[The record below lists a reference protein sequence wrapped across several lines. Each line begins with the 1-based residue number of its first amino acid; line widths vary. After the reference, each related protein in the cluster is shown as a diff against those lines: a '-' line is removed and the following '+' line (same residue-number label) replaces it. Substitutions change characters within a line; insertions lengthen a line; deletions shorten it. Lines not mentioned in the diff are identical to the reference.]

1 MKNVNLTLTQQLEG
15 ELYTAEQ
22 QVIALQ
28 ARKLARLREQMAT
41 LSYLSV
47 KQVMAYLNLS
57 RQVVESLPIEI
68 LPYQDYGSGSRAL
81 RRYHP
86 ADVEAAGVRLRGW
99 RWAQQEGHGEEYL
112 RKLRRELEERDQGIY
127 RLAHLLNGAWGGE

>member
-1 MKNVNLTLTQQLEG
+1 MKIINKTLTQQLES
-15 ELYTAEQ
+15 ELNTAEQ
-22 QVIALQ
+22 QVVVLQ

-86 ADVEAAGVRLRGW
+86 ADVEAAGVRIRGW

-112 RKLRRELEERDQGIY
+112 RKLRHELEERDRGIFA
-127 RLAHLLNGAWGGE
+127 LAHLLTGAWGRE

>member
-1 MKNVNLTLTQQLEG
+1 MKIINKTLTQQLES
-15 ELYTAEQ
+15 ELNTAEQ
-22 QVIALQ
+22 QVVVLQ

-41 LSYLSV
+41 ISYLSV

-86 ADVEAAGVRLRGW
+86 ADVEAAGIRLRAW

-112 RKLRRELEERDQGIY
+112 RKLRHELEERDRGIFA
-127 RLAHLLNGAWGGE
+127 LAHLLKGAWGSK